1 MRKIVFLDID
11 GTLTDFEGKL
21 PDSALEALKMAHQNG
36 HLLVICSGRGLT
48 QIRPFFRTSPLFS
61 GIVCAAGALVLAD
74 GKILCN
80 ETIPE
85 KELSPLVDFLES
97 TGCYYFLQC
106 TDGIFGTKTSVE
118 MGTNLIGN
126 GRLTPKDR
134 EERFGR
140 TDITEHPKDLTN
152 CNKVVYYNLP
162 GTLEEARQR
171 ISPYFAATG
180 SSFKFPKGENITH
193 DGEITIASCPKS
205 FGMEQYLKHVDA
217 TFADTIAF
225 GDGPND
231 NEMIESAGIGVA
243 MGNAVEPLKK
253 AADLVTTDIHDNGI
267 WNGFVKTGLI
277 EGDLR

>member
-180 SSFKFPKGENITH
+180 SSFKFPKGEN
-193 DGEITIASCPKS
+193 
-205 FGMEQYLKHVDA
+205 
-217 TFADTIAF
+217 
-225 GDGPND
+225 
-231 NEMIESAGIGVA
+231 EMIESAGIGVA